1 MILRQLYD
9 HESSTYTYLVA
20 DPVTALAALIDPVAE
35 QVERDLALVR
45 ELGLTLAL
53 VLDTHVHADH
63 VTAAGALRARTGAR
77 TAASARGAPCVDVP
91 LAADARLPLG
101 ELTIEVLATPGH
113 TDDSLCYRVGDAL
126 FTGDTLLIRGCGRA
140 DFQNG
145 DARALYRSITGTLF
159 ALPPTTVVWPGHDY
173 NGRTSSTI
181 GEEQRHNPRLAG
193 KTEDEFVALMDRLN
207 LPPPRKL
214 DLAVAANRACG
225 AVAPALFAAAETV
238 SGGYRDLAPAT
249 LAAYGAPVA
258 LVDVREPHEFTGEL
272 GHVPGSRLVPLA
284 TVLDAA
290 RDWPRADELVL
301 ICRSGNRSGRAAAAL
316 AAAGFTRVMNLAG
329 GMLAWNAAGLPVER

>member
-20 DPVTALAALIDPVAE
+20 DPVTSQAALIDPVAE
-35 QVERDLALVR
+35 QLERDLALVR
-45 ELGLTLAL
+45 ELGLTVAL

-77 TAASARGAPCVDVP
+77 TAASQRGAPCVDLP
-91 LAADARLPLG
+91 LDGGAQLALG

-113 TDDSLCYRVGDAL
+113 TDDSLCYRAGNDL

-159 ALPPTTVVWPGHDY
+159 ELPDTTVVWPGHDY

-181 GEEQRHNPRLAG
+181 GEEKRHNPRVAG
-193 KTEDEFVALMDRLN
+193 KSEGEFVAIMDNLG
-207 LPPPRKL
+207 LPPPKK
-214 DLAVAANRACG
+214 LAVSVLANRACG
-225 AVAPALFAAAETV
+225 TVETGLFTAAHAAT
-238 SGGYRDLAPAT
+238 GGYRDLDPAA
-249 LAAYGAPVA
+249 LAAHPGAIA
-258 LVDVREPHEFTGEL
+258 MVDVREPHEFTGEL
-272 GHVPGSRLVPLA
+272 GHVAGSRLVPLA

-290 RDWPRADELVL
+290 RDWPRDDELVL
-301 ICRSGNRSGRAAAAL
+301 ICRSGNRSGRAAQAL

-329 GMLAWNAAGLPVER
+329 GMLAWNAAGLPTER

>member
-1 MILRQLYD
+1 MLLRQLYD
-9 HESSTYTYLVA
+9 HESSTYTYLLA
-20 DPVTALAALIDPVAE
+20 DPATGKAALIDPVAE
-35 QVERDLALVR
+35 QLERDLALVG
-45 ELGLTLAL
+45 ELGLALDL

-77 TAASARGAPCVDVP
+77 TAASSRGAPCVDVP
-91 LAADARLPLG
+91 LDGDGR
-101 ELTIEVLATPGH
+101 IEVGGVAIDVLATPGH
-113 TDDSLCYRVGDAL
+113 TDDSLCYRVGENL

-159 ALPPTTVVWPGHDY
+159 TLPESTIVWPGHDY

-181 GEEQRHNPRLAG
+181 GEEKRHNPRLAG
-193 KTEDEFVALMDRLN
+193 KTEDEFVAIMAALG
-207 LPPPRKL
+207 LPPPKKL
-214 DLAVAANRACG
+214 AQAVEANRACG
-225 AVAPALFAAAETV
+225 TVPA
-238 SGGYRDLAPAT
+238 SYRDIDTAT
-249 LAAYGAPVA
+249 LAELRDAVA

-290 RDWPRADELVL
+290 RDWPRDHDLVL
-301 ICRSGNRSGRAAAAL
+301 ICRSGNRSGRAAQAL

-329 GMLAWNAAGLPVER
+329 GMLAWNAAGLPIER